1 MTDKNWSKLEEGTVP
16 GGAVPFDADL
26 STVERTLPAGNKSGA
41 RSQLT
46 SPQTVCHVRVTV
58 RHRSPRRSHE
68 RTAASIQTDSPDAT
82 PVPALRRAGTASK
95 RSSPAGRKVT
105 FSELPPATVDERR
118 PMFTT
123 PRFQHNTIS
132 HPALDTLWHYHE
144 IYPCMDSRHM
154 GQSLRNVNVAKTAF
168 DVSSAADGCVPE
180 TPRNE
185 NEIENE
191 NDITQQPG
199 DALTSINVDSVST
212 SEHSG
217 ELTRHRDSYSHS
229 HADDDDNDN
238 NDDDNNQQQQQQGSK
253 DDSADESEEASLSIE
268 QLVASFESMT
278 SPYMRAPMIA
288 RRPEQ

>member
-1 MTDKNWSKLEEGTVP
+1 
-16 GGAVPFDADL
+16 
-26 STVERTLPAGNKSGA
+26 
-41 RSQLT
+41 
-46 SPQTVCHVRVTV
+46 
-58 RHRSPRRSHE
+58 
-68 RTAASIQTDSPDAT
+68 
-82 PVPALRRAGTASK
+82 
-95 RSSPAGRKVT
+95 
-105 FSELPPATVDERR
+105 
-118 PMFTT
+118 
-123 PRFQHNTIS
+123 
-132 HPALDTLWHYHE
+132 
-144 IYPCMDSRHM
+144 M

-199 DALTSINVDSVST
+199 DALTSNVDSVST